1 MSFCDTIELYFLMSS
16 FERVYGMRR
25 YVEKS
30 KKIMKWGKVFLP
42 ISSMRFYPPK
52 FILRD
57 PVAEGVK
64 AAFHNDY
71 EVAVIVFNIRNINEL
86 TEQLGK
92 FHYTQ
97 FMGNLRRLFQT
108 AVEKVL
114 MKDELISLHDFSGEG
129 FTLLIKLDAECHY
142 LSEIDG
148 LINKIIVEVEDTI
161 HSQNTSITPLF
172 ESGYMFVEKTHEF
185 IDEAIA
191 RAFKQATMMAEKRI
205 ESEYNEMLYTMGR
218 IVSKKDIKLLAQPI
232 FDVFSN
238 EIYAWEM
245 LSRGPEGTILESPLT
260 LFSVA
265 RQMGMLYELEMI
277 VFEKTL
283 QQIKATKCNRNIF
296 VNCTPLTLG
305 SMSFIRDLKQMMQRF
320 KGISPRQI
328 TFEITERDSIEEI
341 KDFIHNI
348 KILRLM
354 GFKIAIDDT
363 GAGYASLNTISEV
376 MPDIIK
382 IDRSVIENIDK
393 SSVKESMLKGLL
405 LVAKE
410 AGSLVV
416 AEGIENEN
424 EASVLTR
431 NKVDLAQGY
440 YYARPGVLV

>member
-1 MSFCDTIELYFLMSS
+1 MNKMHH
-16 FERVYGMRR
+16 
-25 YVEKS
+25 YVEKA
-30 KKIMKWGKVFLP
+30 KKIIKWGKIFLP
-42 ISSMRFYPPK
+42 ISSMRFYPPQ

-57 PVAEGVK
+57 PVVEGVR
-64 AAFHNDY
+64 AAFHHDY
-71 EVAVIVFNIRNINEL
+71 EVAVIVFNIQNMNEL
-86 TEQLGK
+86 AEQLGK
-92 FHYTQ
+92 FHYNQ
-97 FMGNLRRLFQT
+97 FMSSLRKFFR
-108 AVEKVL
+108 KVIEQVL
-114 MKDELISLHDFSGEG
+114 TKDELISLHDFSGEG
-129 FTLLIKLDAECHY
+129 LTLLIKLDAERHY

-148 LINKIIVEVEDTI
+148 LITKILSEVEDNLR
-161 HSQNTSITPLF
+161 SQYASYPPLF
-172 ESGYMFVEKTHEF
+172 ESGYMFVEKKHEL
-185 IDEAIA
+185 IDEAVA
-191 RAFKQATMMAEKRI
+191 KAFKQATMMAEKRI
-205 ESEYNEMLYTMGR
+205 QSEYNEMLYTMSR

-232 FDVFSN
+232 IDVSSN

-277 VFEKTL
+277 VFEKAL
-283 QQIKATKCNRNIF
+283 QQIKATKCSHNIF

-305 SMSFIRDLKQMMQRF
+305 SLSFIRDLKQMMQRF
-320 KGISPRQI
+320 RGISPSQI
-328 TFEITERDSIEEI
+328 TFEITERDSIEDI

-354 GFKIAIDDT
+354 GFRIAIDDT

-376 MPDIIK
+376 LPDIIK

-393 SSVKESMLKGLL
+393 NSVKESMLKGLL

-416 AEGIENEN
+416 AEGIENEE

-440 YYARPGVLV
+440 YYARPGLLV